1 MDCIRYRRIW
11 RKLSMIIMTAN
22 LCGAGLLVFYFT
34 NIYGGP
40 MQSPITGAGPEL
52 GVTILLTAAL
62 LVLGNWLSGRRL
74 DVMWMWYRRAV
85 ADADSEPAPP
95 HVQRLALNMPA
106 ISAGTTLIMWTV
118 ASLVIGALNSFDPAA
133 RRWLWDA
140 FGQILLGGMISAPVT
155 AVLVYFAIDRAW
167 RPELPL
173 FFQVGDLTQIS
184 AFRLRIRS
192 RMLILFVVG
201 TLPLLMLAVLS
212 YGQATQMLQ
221 TAQPALLLS
230 RLLRLNVLLVI
241 SGLLVAVVLAQTMSA
256 SVIEPL
262 ETLSQSMTAVGEG
275 NLDVRVA
282 VTSNDEIGVVAA
294 RFNDMTARLQRRD
307 VELQTVYQISRD
319 ITESLELEQTLQTI
333 LQRVRQMVAYDGAEI
348 CLYDETTAFLRVWAW
363 AGSEHVDL
371 DTRDRVYRLGE
382 GFTGWIGEHKQSLL
396 IPDVDRHLGQQPVTR
411 QVADGVT
418 FNGYLGVPLLV
429 GQKLVGTLEVVTVA
443 TAVLDVHTQ
452 QLLETVAPQAAI
464 AIHNARQVLERER
477 RLQEQIEQLRIE
489 VDEVK
494 RARQVEEV
502 TETEYFRTL
511 QEKARRIR
519 ETSRAAALRRADDLA
534 L

>member
-1 MDCIRYRRIW
+1 MSHIRYRRIW
-11 RKLSMIIMTAN
+11 RKLSVIITTAN
-22 LCGAGLLVFYFT
+22 LCGAGLLVFYFM
-34 NIYGGP
+34 NIHGGAL
-40 MQSPITGAGPEL
+40 QSPIAGAGPEL
-52 GVTILLTAAL
+52 GATILLTAVL
-62 LVLGNWLSGRRL
+62 LGLGNWLSGRRL
-74 DVMWMWYRRAV
+74 DVMWAWYRRAV
-85 ADADSEPAPP
+85 VGANPEPAPP
-95 HVQRLALNMPA
+95 HIQRLALNMPA
-106 ISAGTTLIMWTV
+106 ISSGTTLLMWAV

-133 RRWLWDA
+133 RRWYWDA

-155 AVLVYFAIDRAW
+155 AVLIYFALDRAW

-173 FFQVGDLTQIS
+173 FFQAGDLTQIS

-212 YGQATQMLQ
+212 YGQAAQMLLA
-221 TAQPALLLS
+221 TQPALFLS
-230 RLLRLNVLLVI
+230 RLLRLNILLVI

-256 SVIEPL
+256 AVIEPL
-262 ETLSQSMTAVGEG
+262 ETLSRSMTAVGEG
-275 NLDVRVA
+275 NLDVQVA
-282 VTSNDEIGVVAA
+282 VTSNDEVGVVAA
-294 RFNDMTARLQRRD
+294 RFNDMAARLKRRD

-333 LQRVRQMVAYDGAEI
+333 LERVRQMVAYDGAEI
-348 CLYDETTAFLRVWAW
+348 CLYDEMTASLRVRAW
-363 AGSEHVDL
+363 AGSEHIGT

-396 IPDVDRHLGQQPVTR
+396 IPNVDRHLGQQPVTR
-411 QVADGVT
+411 QVADGVAV
-418 FNGYLGVPLLV
+418 NGYLGVPLLV
-429 GQKLVGTLEVVTVA
+429 EQKLVGTLEVVTVD
-443 TAVLDVHTQ
+443 TAVLDAHAQ

-477 RLQEQIEQLRIE
+477 RLKEQIAQLRIE

-502 TETEYFRTL
+502 TETDYFRTL

-519 ETSRAAALRRADDLA
+519 ETSRAASSQTVDNSVS
-534 L
+534 